1 MSKFIGAG
9 GGVQIPCDDASA
21 RVLGYEGVSQ
31 WLLINDKYGA
41 YANALG
47 LNKKPLENISSK
59 KTELSNQEK
68 AKPILFKKG
77 GKKK

>member
-1 MSKFIGAG
+1 M
-9 GGVQIPCDDASA
+9 QIPCDDASA
-21 RVLGYEGVSQ
+21 KTLGYENVSQ

-47 LNKKPLENISSK
+47 LNKQPLENIGSK
-59 KTELSNQEK
+59 KTELSNPVTK
-68 AKPILFKKG
+68 KVKILGKG